1 MIGNVAS
8 NTLTRDQAAKSFSG
22 MIARFM
28 PMGDAPLFGLTSMLK
43 TETALQ
49 FQHGYFSK
57 SMIFPS
63 VTLSVQAAIGDTV
76 LSVTSLLILFRE
88 CFYARMVLARKLCW
102 FKQ

>member
-43 TETALQ
+43 
-49 FQHGYFSK
+49 
-57 SMIFPS
+57 
-63 VTLSVQAAIGDTV
+63 D
-76 LSVTSLLILFRE
+76 
-88 CFYARMVLARKLCW
+88 
-102 FKQ
+102 